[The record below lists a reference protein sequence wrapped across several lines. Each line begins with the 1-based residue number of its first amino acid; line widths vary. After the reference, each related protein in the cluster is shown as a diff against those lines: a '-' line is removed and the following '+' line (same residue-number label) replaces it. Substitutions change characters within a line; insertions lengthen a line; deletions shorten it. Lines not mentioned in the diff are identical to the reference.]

1 MKEFLATRID
11 PDEEA
16 GEEMEEKEKEDEWVK
31 EEENE
36 DYDEDKWVTEEE
48 ENDFLLPDTF
58 LSPPLGDVVVGEIY
72 TLPSL
77 GYHF

>member
-16 GEEMEEKEKEDEWVK
+16 GEEMEEKEEEDEWVK
-31 EEENE
+31 EEKE

-58 LSPPLGDVVVGEIY
+58 LSPPLGDVVVGEI
-72 TLPSL
+72 
-77 GYHF
+77 

>member
-16 GEEMEEKEKEDEWVK
+16 GEEMEEKEDEWVK

-36 DYDEDKWVTEEE
+36 DYDEDKWVTEKE

-72 TLPSL
+72 TLPS
-77 GYHF
+77 